1 MSRMFHRVLA
11 TTVIGTA
18 ALAAPAA
25 AMAASTGGG
34 GGGGNAETPTSVV
47 VHLPKHIEAGE
58 PVTVTARITPRPAA
72 AQPPSGEQPGKT
84 KDGKGKKGKG
94 HHHKGKNG
102 QGDEQPG
109 KDDGKDGKGDEP
121 GKSTGKGGGHHHKG
135 SGHKKGKGKRH
146 KGTGHG
152 RRHAVTGKVEFLLD
166 GKPEPSVEVNRDQ
179 ASEKIQIP
187 LGRHTIVAV
196 YSGDGNFE
204 PAKSNPVTFEL
215 KDDPDEQGTDSGTG
229 QGGHVGPI
237 TEAAQVT
244 PIADPTAD
252 PTLGRQQD
260 DPGDTRDSGDL
271 APGDQDQNDQGPGA
285 DDQDWQDDQD

>member
-25 AMAASTGGG
+25 AMAADTGGAA
-34 GGGGNAETPTSVV
+34 AETPTSVV

-58 PVTVTARITPRPAA
+58 PVTVTARIIPRPAS

-84 KDGKGKKGKG
+84 KDGKGKDGKR
-94 HHHKGKNG
+94 HHKGKNG

-121 GKSTGKGGGHHHKG
+121 GKTATGKGHHHKG
-135 SGHKKGKGKRH
+135 TGHGKKGKGKRH
-146 KGTGHG
+146 KGTGRG
-152 RRHAVTGKVEFLLD
+152 RRHTVTGKVEFLLD
-166 GKPEPSVEVNRDQ
+166 GKPEPSVEVSRDQ

-187 LGRHTIVAV
+187 LGRHTLVAV

-204 PAKSNPVTFEL
+204 PAKSTPVTFEL
-215 KDDPDEQGTDSGTG
+215 KDDPDEQGTQSGDG

-237 TEAAQVT
+237 TEAAQVN
-244 PIADPTAD
+244 PTAD
-252 PTLGRQQD
+252 PTTDPTVGPQQG
-260 DPGDTRDSGDL
+260 DPGETRDSGDL
-271 APGDQDQNDQGPGA
+271 APGDQDQSDQGPDS